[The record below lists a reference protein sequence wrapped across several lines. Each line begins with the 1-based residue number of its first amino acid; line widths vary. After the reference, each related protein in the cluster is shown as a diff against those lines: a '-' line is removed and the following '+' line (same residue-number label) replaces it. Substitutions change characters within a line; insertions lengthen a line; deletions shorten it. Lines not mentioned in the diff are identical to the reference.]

1 MIKGGFLMIPV
12 NINNTSLILEGGTF
26 RMVYTAGVLDGFLEK
41 EMMFPYILGI
51 SAGAISACS
60 YISEQKNRTIRMI
73 STYRNDK
80 RYVGVR
86 NFLTERSLFGLT
98 FAYDTIPN
106 QLDFFDWET
115 FQNYQGTVLFGVTNA
130 YTGQVEYLDGRTMDK
145 GATILRATCAIP
157 VLFPEIKI
165 NNVPYYDGGLSD
177 SVPIQKAIADGYKK
191 HVIVLTRPLGYRKE
205 LNRQTKWAMK
215 LLYKKYPQLVQAMEK
230 RAHHYNQTMDL
241 IEKLEQE
248 GKAFVYRPPFAIKSF
263 EKNTE
268 VMWASYN
275 TGLEQFHDRNKELL
289 DFLGDN
295 YSERQVETF
304 L

>member
-1 MIKGGFLMIPV
+1 MIPI
-12 NINNTSLILEGGTF
+12 NIKNTSLILEGGTF

-60 YISEQKNRTIRMI
+60 YISEQKNRTIRFI

-98 FAYDTIPN
+98 FAYDTVPN

-115 FQNYQGTVLFGVTNA
+115 FQNYQGQVLFGVTNA
-130 YTGQVEYLDGRTMDK
+130 YTGKVEYMDGKTMDK

-165 NNVPYYDGGLSD
+165 NNIPYYDGGLAD
-177 SVPIQKAIADGYKK
+177 SVPIQKAIADGYDK
-191 HVIVLTRPLGYRKE
+191 HVIILTRPPGYRKK
-205 LNRQTKWAMK
+205 LDSQTKWAVK
-215 LLYKKYPQLVQAMEK
+215 LLRKKYPQLVHAMEK

-241 IEKLEQE
+241 IEKLERE
-248 GKAFVYRPPFAIKSF
+248 GKAFVYRPPFELKSF

-268 VMWASYN
+268 IMWKSHN
-275 TGLEQFHDRNKELL
+275 KGLEQFHDRNQELL
-289 DFLGDN
+289 DFLGADYAGCN
-295 YSERQVETF
+295 AEATLLEI
-304 L
+304 

>member
-1 MIKGGFLMIPV
+1 MIPI
-12 NINNTSLILEGGTF
+12 NIKNTSLILEGGTF

-41 EMMFPYILGI
+41 DMMFPYILGI

-60 YISEQKNRTIRMI
+60 YISEQKNRTIRFI

-115 FQNYQGTVLFGVTNA
+115 FQNYQGQVLFGVTNA
-130 YTGQVEYLDGRTMDK
+130 YTGQVEYMDGKTMDK

-165 NNVPYYDGGLSD
+165 NNVPYYDGGLAD
-177 SVPIQKAIADGYKK
+177 SVPIQKAIADGYEK
-191 HVIVLTRPLGYRKE
+191 HVIVLTRPKGYRKV
-205 LNRQTKWAMK
+205 LDSQTKWAMK
-215 LLYKKYPQLVQAMEK
+215 LLRKKYPQMVLAMEN
-230 RAHHYNQTMDL
+230 RAHNYNQTMDL

-248 GKAFVYRPPFAIKSF
+248 GKAFVYRPPFELKSF

-268 VMWASYN
+268 TMWKSHKK
-275 TGLEQFHDRNKELL
+275 GLEQFHDRNKELL
-289 DFLGDN
+289 DFLGADYLGHKAEN
-295 YSERQVETF
+295 S
-304 L
+304 LLKI